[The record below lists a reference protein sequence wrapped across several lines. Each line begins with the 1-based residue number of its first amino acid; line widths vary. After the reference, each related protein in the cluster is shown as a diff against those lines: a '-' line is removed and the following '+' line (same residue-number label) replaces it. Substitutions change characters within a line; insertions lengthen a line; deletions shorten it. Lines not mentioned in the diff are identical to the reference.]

1 MKIYTRKGD
10 DGTTGLLGPGRVS
23 KASLR
28 IECIGTVDEL
38 SSFVGFAEVACPEAI
53 RPPLRQIQNELFN
66 IGAHLAA
73 PDPKAVAELLPVLPD
88 SLIQRL
94 EQEIDAAEAQSGPLR
109 HFIQPGGSEASA
121 RLHLARSVCRR
132 AERCLVA
139 LAADSELDPVVVQY
153 INRLADWLFAYA
165 RLANHLTGVA
175 DVPWI
180 K

>member
-23 KASLR
+23 KASSR

-38 SSFVGFAEVACPEAI
+38 NSFIGYAEVACPEAI
-53 RPPLRQIQNELFN
+53 KLPLRQIQNELFN

-73 PDPKAVAELLPVLPD
+73 PDAKAVAELLPALPE
-88 SLIQRL
+88 SLIRRL
-94 EQEIDAAEAQSGPLR
+94 EQEIDAAESQSGPLR

-121 RLHLARSVCRR
+121 RLHLARAVCRR

-139 LAADSELDPVVVQY
+139 LAAQSELDPILVRY
-153 INRLADWLFAYA
+153 INRLADWLFIHA
-165 RLANHLTGVA
+165 RLANHLTGVV
-175 DVPWI
+175 DVPWS

>member
-10 DGTTGLLGPGRVS
+10 DGLTGLLGPGRVS

-38 SSFVGFAEVACPEAI
+38 NSFIGFAEVVAPAEI
-53 RPPLRQIQNELFN
+53 KPLLQQVQNELFN

-73 PDPKAVAELLPVLPD
+73 PDPKAVEELLPKLPE
-88 SLIQRL
+88 SIIERL
-94 EQEIDAAEAQSGPLR
+94 EHEIDDAEKRTGPLR
-109 HFIQPGGSEASA
+109 SFIQPGGSESSA
-121 RLHLARSVCRR
+121 RLHLARAVCRR

-139 LAADSELDPVVVQY
+139 LVAESETDPIVMKY
-153 INRLADWLFAYA
+153 INRLADWLFIYA
-165 RLANHLTGVA
+165 RYANHLSGVG
-175 DVPWI
+175 DVLWS

>member
-28 IECIGTVDEL
+28 IECIGTIDEL
-38 SSFVGFAEVACPEAI
+38 NSFIGFAEVACPAEI
-53 RPPLRQIQNELFN
+53 RPLLQQIQNELFN

-73 PDPKAVAELLPVLPD
+73 PDPKAVEELLPKFPESIIV
-88 SLIQRL
+88 RL
-94 EQEIDAAEAQSGPLR
+94 EREIDAAEKQSGPLR
-109 HFIQPGGSEASA
+109 CFIQPGGSEASA

-139 LAADSELDPVVVQY
+139 LIAESETDPMLVKY
-153 INRLADWLFAYA
+153 INRLADWLFMYA
-165 RLANHLTGVA
+165 RLANHLSGVRE
-175 DVPWI
+175 VPWG